1 MIFAQSLNATFA
13 PENGATTPTTDD
25 RQRAWEEIIKQSGT
39 TAVRALAP
47 VIEPTPLVSVTPTP
61 MPTPITTTTDK
72 PKSNL
77 KTWLIVGGGIT
88 AALGIL
94 VFLARR

>member
-25 RQRAWEEIIKQSGT
+25 RQRTWEELIKQSGT
-39 TAVRALAP
+39 TAVRTLAP
-47 VIEPTPLVSVTPTP
+47 VIEPTPTTTTITP
-61 MPTPITTTTDK
+61 MPPAITTTTTK
-72 PKSNL
+72 PKTNL

-94 VFLARR
+94 VFLTRR